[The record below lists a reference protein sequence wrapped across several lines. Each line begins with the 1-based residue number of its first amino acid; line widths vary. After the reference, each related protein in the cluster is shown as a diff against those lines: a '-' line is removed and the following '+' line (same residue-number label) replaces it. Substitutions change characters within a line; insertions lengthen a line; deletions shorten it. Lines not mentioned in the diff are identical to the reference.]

1 MRRFKL
7 YKQTK
12 LKLLAAAVILIPLL
26 SHCLF
31 KEKPAAAPQP
41 KVNVVVVKEI
51 SAPELDS
58 FLTLWPAYVREGIA
72 DLGYSQIS
80 LSMETSVKNMNKK
93 AAAWFAEKNWD
104 IDRFYYIEQRLRT
117 ILKTIEVDKQISD
130 NIEGLKTQLQISGGE
145 QLSGMIEGLIAEQQQ
160 RLNIEKISRPELEMV
175 KRRQQ
180 EILRILNAEPVS
192 VKAR

>member
-41 KVNVVVVKEI
+41 KINVVVVKEI

-58 FLTLWPAYVREGIA
+58 FLALWPAYVREGIA

-80 LSMETSVKNMNKK
+80 LSMATSVKDMNKK

>member
-1 MRRFKL
+1 MRKFRL

-12 LKLLAAAVILIPLL
+12 LKLLAAALILIPLL

-31 KEKPAAAPQP
+31 KEKPVSAPQP
-41 KVNVVVVKEI
+41 KIDVVVVKEI

-58 FLTLWPAYVREGIA
+58 FLKIWPSYIREGIA

-80 LSMETSVKNMNKK
+80 LSMKTSVKDMNKQ
-93 AAAWFAEKNWD
+93 AAAWLAEKNWD
-104 IDRFYYIEQRLRT
+104 ADRFFYVEQRLRT
-117 ILKTIEVDKQISD
+117 ILKTLEVDERISD

-175 KRRQQ
+175 KRRRP
-180 EILRILNAEPVS
+180 EILQILNTVPAAA
-192 VKAR
+192 K